1 MNVNYVLRF
10 AVTLFVPM
18 LMACSGLAAE
28 AEIRLIPGVPLL
40 FADDTV
46 IEERKGLVRIV
57 HEGRP
62 DKNPVIGKAEP
73 WERSIPR
80 RTVLATGCGTVA
92 SMAVFWWPT
101 RPMA

>member
-1 MNVNYVLRF
+1 MNVNYVSRF

-28 AEIRLIPGVPLL
+28 AEMRLIPGVPLL

-73 WERSIPR
+73 WELNAKGYCHFNIYGS
-80 RTVLATGCGTVA
+80 V
-92 SMAVFWWPT
+92 
-101 RPMA
+101 